1 LGKNSQPATVNTFV
15 PMKNWIAA
23 AAISAALAVI
33 LGALGA
39 HALKSVLPE
48 AQLASFETAVRY
60 HIFHSL
66 ALLLVVVLANQ
77 MGISL
82 KVTLWLFA
90 LGTFFFSGSIYCLA
104 TIPLHGL
111 EAVRFLGP
119 ITPVGGLLLIAG
131 WISLAIAALKS
142 R

>member
-1 LGKNSQPATVNTFV
+1 
-15 PMKNWIAA
+15 MKNWIAA
-23 AAISAALAVI
+23 AASNAALAVI

-60 HIFHSL
+60 HIYHSL

-77 MGISL
+77 MGKSL

-90 LGTFFFSGSIYCLA
+90 LGTLLFSGSIYCLA
-104 TIPLHGL
+104 SIPLHGL
-111 EAVRFLGP
+111 EAIRFLGP

-142 R
+142 K